1 MQERKT
7 ADLPW
12 IPPYAYFVVSAIFHY
27 LGPAFAVLLF
37 AQVGVL
43 GVAWLRIASA
53 AVVFAVWRRPWRQF
67 RASKPAQRQV
77 LIALGVV
84 LGLMNASFYL
94 AIARL
99 PLGTVGAIEFLG
111 QIILAAIGIRS
122 RRNVLALGL
131 ALVGGG
137 LLTDVR
143 LGGQPIGFI
152 FAFANGSLFM
162 LYVVLGHRIAQDGG
176 RAGIDRLGGAMLI
189 ALLTI
194 TPLGLGEALP
204 AFTDT
209 RLLLAG
215 VAVGLCSSVIP
226 YVTDQLAMA
235 RLPRATFAL
244 LLSLLPAVASLVGA
258 IVLRQIPAPVEML
271 GIGLIMG
278 AVAIHQEPRE

>member
-1 MQERKT
+1 VQESKT
-7 ADLPW
+7 ADVPW
-12 IPPYAYFVVSAIFHY
+12 IPPYAYFVVSALFHY

-67 RASKPAQRQV
+67 RAGKHTQRRL

-131 ALVGGG
+131 ALAGGG

-152 FAFANGSLFM
+152 FAFANGALFI

-204 AFTDT
+204 AFTDAH
-209 RLLLAG
+209 LLLAG

-244 LLSLLPAVASLVGA
+244 LLSLLPAVASLMGA
-258 IVLRQIPAPVEML
+258 IVLRQIPSPVEML